1 MWPFRS
7 KPKPSATLQHRTIC
21 PLCFEQYEAGEII
34 AEYPMCPDCSSEA
47 MDIEVEG
54 LADFIASK
62 TYADLDGVLRRW
74 EQVEGFLPAYKE
86 AKASRIRSL
95 RDQKA

>member
-7 KPKPSATLQHRTIC
+7 KPRSTPMLQHRTIC
-21 PLCFEQYEAGEII
+21 PLCFEQYGAGEIV
-34 AEYPMCPDCSSEA
+34 ADYPMCPDCSSEA

-54 LADFIASK
+54 FADFMAEK
-62 TYADLDGVLRRW
+62 TYAELNDVLQRW
-74 EQVEGFLPAYKE
+74 ESTDGFLPAYKD
-86 AKASRIRSL
+86 AKAARIRAL